1 VGIEEDGGYTCC
13 LIGALTLVTNQFQ
26 NRIEKLAL
34 TIKTEIP
41 LKKTTLIGTAR
52 IIRSAMSM

>member
-1 VGIEEDGGYTCC
+1 MGIEEDGGYNCC

-41 LKKTTLIGTAR
+41 LKKTTLLGMIR
-52 IIRSAMSM
+52 IIRGAMSI

>member
-1 VGIEEDGGYTCC
+1 MGIEEHGGYTCC

-26 NRIEKLAL
+26 NRIEELAL

-41 LKKTTLIGTAR
+41 LKKTTLLGMAR
-52 IIRSAMSM
+52 IIRGAMSM